1 MGGSLLCAAAPATV
15 MPRAGIAF
23 AAAGEAAPPAA
34 NSTADVAPVADGAPA
49 PAPGP
54 SGSAPGPAAVTAP
67 IDPVSQPAAAPTDAG
82 ATPTTEAPA
91 APPSGGPAATPQSGP
106 SGGPA
111 AFWPVAPEGSPS
123 SAPTRAPHDE
133 ALASTSACLRVDT
146 TRSCA
151 LPQRD
156 TNGRRG
162 ADGTD
167 SAASEPQV
175 EVAAAQAAPA
185 VTLSGLPPARIP
197 NFFIDRFQI
206 PPFLLS
212 IYQAAGIQYGIRWEV
227 LAAINE
233 IETDYGRNLNVS
245 SAGAM
250 GWMQFIPSSWKT
262 WAVDANSDGRKD
274 PYNPVD
280 AIFAAARYLKA
291 AGADQDLRKAIYAYN
306 HADWYVD
313 SVLMRARLI
322 GGIPEDLVSAL
333 TGLSQ
338 GRLPVAARAR
348 YGSDAATRA
357 ARGIDIFA
365 APGAPAVSVQ
375 DGEIIR
381 VGHSKRLG
389 RFVVLRDA
397 YGNTYT
403 YARLKTVAEQVPVPK
418 PMRQSAASIAK
429 QLALPAPDPAPTA
442 PATVGPGNRRHA
454 PDTGAGAAP
463 APAPAPAASPAPAA
477 APAPAAVPAPA
488 PAAAKERLFAHPG
501 RPRAL
506 RAGGRAQILESWAP
520 LPGSASLRSYL
531 TGSYALERGDVVLKR
546 LVPGRKVIAGT
557 ILGRIGTNPSA
568 RPPHMRFEI
577 RPAGRGAPR
586 VDPRPMVRGWRLLD
600 STAIDRAHGGNALAG
615 ELAGPTLGQL
625 LLMSKDALT
634 QRVLADPGIEIYAC
648 GRRDIQ
654 AGIVDRRVLATLAF
668 LAASGFKPTVTSLH
682 CGHGFYTAAG
692 NVSAHSSGA
701 AVDIAKINGI
711 PILGNQGPG
720 SIADLTIRRLLTLQ
734 GALQPA
740 QIISLMSYEGTANTL
755 ALADHADHI
764 HVGFRAQT
772 RPLTD
777 GRPAPGALRPSQWT
791 RLIDRLGSIAD
802 PAVRL
807 RPSRYAIKAAP
818 ASRSP

>member
-23 AAAGEAAPPAA
+23 AAAAGEAPAA

-67 IDPVSQPAAAPTDAG
+67 IDPVSQPAAAPPDAG

-91 APPSGGPAATPQSGP
+91 APPQSGP

-185 VTLSGLPPARIP
+185 ATLSGLPPARIP

-280 AIFAAARYLKA
+280 AIFAAAR
-291 AGADQDLRKAIYAYN
+291 
-306 HADWYVD
+306 
-313 SVLMRARLI
+313 
-322 GGIPEDLVSAL
+322 
-333 TGLSQ
+333 
-338 GRLPVAARAR
+338 
-348 YGSDAATRA
+348 
-357 ARGIDIFA
+357 
-365 APGAPAVSVQ
+365 
-375 DGEIIR
+375 
-381 VGHSKRLG
+381 
-389 RFVVLRDA
+389 
-397 YGNTYT
+397 
-403 YARLKTVAEQVPVPK
+403 
-418 PMRQSAASIAK
+418 
-429 QLALPAPDPAPTA
+429 
-442 PATVGPGNRRHA
+442 
-454 PDTGAGAAP
+454 
-463 APAPAPAASPAPAA
+463 
-477 APAPAAVPAPA
+477 
-488 PAAAKERLFAHPG
+488 
-501 RPRAL
+501 
-506 RAGGRAQILESWAP
+506 
-520 LPGSASLRSYL
+520 
-531 TGSYALERGDVVLKR
+531 
-546 LVPGRKVIAGT
+546 
-557 ILGRIGTNPSA
+557 
-568 RPPHMRFEI
+568 
-577 RPAGRGAPR
+577 
-586 VDPRPMVRGWRLLD
+586 
-600 STAIDRAHGGNALAG
+600 
-615 ELAGPTLGQL
+615 
-625 LLMSKDALT
+625 
-634 QRVLADPGIEIYAC
+634 
-648 GRRDIQ
+648 
-654 AGIVDRRVLATLAF
+654 
-668 LAASGFKPTVTSLH
+668 
-682 CGHGFYTAAG
+682 
-692 NVSAHSSGA
+692 
-701 AVDIAKINGI
+701 
-711 PILGNQGPG
+711 
-720 SIADLTIRRLLTLQ
+720 
-734 GALQPA
+734 
-740 QIISLMSYEGTANTL
+740 
-755 ALADHADHI
+755 
-764 HVGFRAQT
+764 
-772 RPLTD
+772 
-777 GRPAPGALRPSQWT
+777 
-791 RLIDRLGSIAD
+791 
-802 PAVRL
+802 
-807 RPSRYAIKAAP
+807 
-818 ASRSP
+818 